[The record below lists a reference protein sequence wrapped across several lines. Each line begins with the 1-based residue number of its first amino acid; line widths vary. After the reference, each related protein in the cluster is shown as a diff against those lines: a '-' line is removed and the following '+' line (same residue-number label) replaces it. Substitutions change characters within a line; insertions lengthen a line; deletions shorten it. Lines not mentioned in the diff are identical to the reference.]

1 MLVIDMSQ
9 FFHMDRT
16 QMSSSKLFSIMR
28 VEIQVNVK
36 KKKKKHMK
44 ASGKGH
50 MTASSKGKLLKKDN
64 CYP

>member
-36 KKKKKHMK
+36 KKKKK
-44 ASGKGH
+44 AYE
-50 MTASSKGKLLKKDN
+50 SKWQRAYDSK
-64 CYP
+64 

>member
-1 MLVIDMSQ
+1 MLVIDSSQ

-28 VEIQVNVK
+28 VEIQVSVK
-36 KKKKKHMK
+36 KKKKRMI
-44 ASGKGH
+44 ASGKWH
-50 MTASSKGKLLKKDN
+50 MIASSKRKLLKKGN

>member
-36 KKKKKHMK
+36 KKKKNIWKQV
-44 ASGKGH
+44 AKGIWQQV
-50 MTASSKGKLLKKDN
+50 AKGN
-64 CYP
+64 C

>member
-36 KKKKKHMK
+36 KKKK
-44 ASGKGH
+44 AYE
-50 MTASSKGKLLKKDN
+50 SKWQRAYDSK
-64 CYP
+64 